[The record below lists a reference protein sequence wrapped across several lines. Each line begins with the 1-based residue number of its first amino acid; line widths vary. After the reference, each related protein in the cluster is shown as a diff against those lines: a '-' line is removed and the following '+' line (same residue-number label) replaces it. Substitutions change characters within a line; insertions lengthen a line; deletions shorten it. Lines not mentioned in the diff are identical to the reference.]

1 MEDSNIT
8 LVKGSVI
15 GKQTSLDDDYY
26 EVNSADMN
34 KDDSKKFRTNR
45 FRFQSFT
52 EKIAKL
58 DINIFHKGSGDTVIE
73 LEHDNDSYFHQTL
86 CSWKELNLTQ
96 HYTNFL
102 THVRKYHASL
112 PEIIVHKE
120 KIIDILLYHLS
131 IQNSLALKPLLSCLT
146 ALTRDLR
153 SEIYSSFL
161 KILKVLM
168 DILKNSMNPSA
179 IEELFTCICFMFKFL
194 EKQIIPNFFEIY
206 QFYSDLFRQKRR
218 FIRRFAAESIA
229 YFLRKIVFEEMDYSL
244 TKLFGQM
251 ELNQESDE
259 YIDAF
264 SFFLFH
270 SVKGIKGRYHSRAEH
285 ILPLFFKQISINNNN
300 SVNSQSRYQVLV
312 KVFQFLKF
320 HGINQGENLLPI
332 WKTLKSEAELISND
346 FNSPL
351 TINNNKENMSTRI
364 ETFFYI
370 FKDWMK
376 HQHGARVMNISDV
389 FFILGKIMSPDN
401 NGAKSSNN
409 NNTILKTM
417 IQNEFNTHSLL
428 DCLAHS
434 FSIAMHPTYYKD
446 FKEPMM
452 KYLDTLF
459 ALEGVKNSHILIFQF
474 CSSVD
479 RIYLQQ
485 STIMNR
491 LTKYLEKNVVKSI
504 DLQES
509 LSFLI
514 RVFTLDENQNPMKVQ
529 DYPIIDI
536 PTLSKQ
542 VTTILSNYASGK
554 SVANVVDDN
563 NGDKNCTLWTALVAS
578 VCLTMPKTITPI
590 VEKTV
595 SMLKKDFDPQ
605 SSDDLYLLSQ
615 ALTSYIMLLSRH
627 DPSKLSSLLPTI
639 VQLLKDHYSQY
650 YILNVASIYFK
661 QLSELNQVQVKQETL
676 PTKGKK
682 TAAPSTSAV
691 NVPCIEYTTFKEI
704 LGLFN
709 DNASSKSNA
718 VRKESILVLK
728 GLHECTKG
736 ATEEYTEIQ
745 RVFNYCY
752 EIETTQLLKAEGR
765 GITAKMD
772 AIGSIYS
779 NGKAPVLNTFIYH
792 YLLGCFYIRYTP
804 LWSAIQKNIVA
815 ICKKDVNGF
824 YPIFYKSLESAES
837 SILNLITLKKQK
849 QMDLDVEEEEE
860 DDGVI
865 IDKEEE
871 DENNNEDDTVADEDN
886 QEDAVVNDEDQETTI
901 TNLHHIRVR
910 DQLNI
915 IYLYNEILEKI
926 NLEENPSVENVSKN
940 ILISSTDPINYQAAL
955 WKTLTMVGGNVEGQA
970 KNIIIMFMDFVKN
983 DFIKHTKAFK
993 NPAIDFRTIVQERA
1007 DAKPY
1012 SRNQAQT
1019 LMVYFLEFFSQF
1031 KRPTKM
1037 FEEKLIR
1044 EVFYRCLDVEEPKIQ
1059 FQALQCYLLW
1069 APSNLISYKKSFERL
1084 INDKSMRDEMTTFII
1099 SKDSPS
1105 ASITSDDRPFVV
1117 DMVVKIL
1124 MTKLNRKV
1132 GRSPIAAQRSTI
1144 FAYISGLDSKELEP
1158 IIKKILLPFNPL
1170 LDSLSK
1176 AKSLNLKNVDLTL
1189 LPPMEAQAYFLNILQ
1204 ACIKQLGSLMT
1215 PYLSSI
1221 MKIVLTIAHN
1231 TLVTDIKKSSKVTT
1245 SELRSMSFKRCSEI
1259 IQQYQAFK
1267 DHKIYMKELFNLFST
1282 MLPSLNAHGLPTGMR
1297 KCILVVSSIP
1307 SMAGFLNQDLTFLP
1321 KMLSFIAHKPHQ
1333 DSFLTVIE
1341 NLLVNVDETNPDATE
1356 ETKEIYMAVLLP
1368 HIDSIINAVKSVL
1381 MRGGNK
1387 NNAKSKKVLNPS
1399 KLSKRQLAILSE
1411 ISRFAKSSEQASD
1424 VLELLIPFL
1433 RYTKLNDDDELVISI
1448 LVIFK
1453 NMLSLIQD
1461 AEAHVPTL
1469 SSLFGVFKTRATRT
1483 ALCEIFLVLG
1493 EKVSYMKDISIWLDK
1508 LNAYTKKSVTL
1519 ETYDYD
1525 KRLEAYSHIN
1535 DKLLDKINHK
1545 QLLPIFVNYVF
1556 FIKDHDFSIK
1566 NNASAGISKLIKLT
1580 GAMIA
1585 SQPQGQ
1591 ETSADLHE
1599 RLLLFKNIFEP
1610 SMKASFNDKEY
1621 RDEYILLFN
1630 QLLKDFNGHAMFYPD
1645 LMPLLYGD
1653 QDEKNFFLNYCHIQ
1667 KHRKRIS
1674 FFNLKTIA
1682 ETHAFNLD
1690 TLNQIII
1697 PLSVQAILETTIK
1710 DHGSAILGEVV
1721 KSFGVI
1727 AKKLEWKGYLHILKN
1742 LISTMDKH
1750 PSRLKFFVKSVC
1762 EVIDEFHFFIDEKD
1776 VREELLDG
1784 SISEKEKNATKDV
1797 EMKEQQ
1803 EEEEDQDDDDEDD
1816 DQDQDDDS
1824 PLVGVEDHSS
1834 IKASTTVTVKR
1845 RKVIGEVIVK
1855 TKNISEDIFQAITS
1869 VLAPSLKKYLVEQRV
1884 VSTKSGHDTESVSS
1898 KNEGVVN
1905 LPIALAI
1912 LKLYKLLPETTSK
1925 LLYPGIIGKLCVGLK
1940 SKEYEIRES
1949 TRDTLI
1955 KVMETLGYRFF
1966 PFVLQD
1972 MRNILKSGYQK
1983 HVLSYTLHAL
1993 LLALSKTVEPGVLD
2007 SQYGMLMNILIE
2019 DIFGEPS
2026 IQREVK
2032 SIQDSYP
2039 EAKSTKSFDTI
2050 RILATLVHHSNIN
2063 SLIKPV
2069 DEIITAS
2076 NSPKLLPNLQ
2086 EIIKK
2091 ISKGLRNNASLD
2103 FKNLCINVYQF
2114 ITKGLREKELNIPNA
2129 DRNKLVY
2136 IEENSRAMKPTFEET
2151 FTVQADPK
2159 KAKNLPIKQWETH
2172 SFIFCELGFSLLISA
2187 MKMKNDTDLAE
2198 FLSMIDPFVGYVSKC
2213 LEHKQSRVVYLSL
2226 KCLMKIFSLELPSL
2240 KTMAPSL
2247 TGQVLR
2253 RLQLDTGNER
2263 ISNSCFEMATVLL
2276 RDPKN
2281 NYVNEAQLK
2290 GILSITRQHIMANSE
2305 QNITRSLSML
2315 HVLVNRKILITE
2327 IYDLIDL
2334 ACAMMIR
2341 SHRPNIQAFIS
2352 TILIDF
2358 LLFYPMGEA
2367 RLKQQITFL
2376 LKNLTYEFEDGRLIV
2391 LKTLSQIINRFPQEV
2406 LNQYAQVIYVP
2417 LVARL
2422 SNDSSKQCREL
2433 VGQNIGQLIKGVS
2446 VQITE
2451 KIYQITYLWFENGE
2465 KNAAMARTSATIL
2478 GIFAENM
2485 NGFEQHIPA
2494 ITTLSIKYLDQ
2505 CIKALREKE
2514 ASYDIIEEVS
2524 DENAANSSQLLP
2536 GWQLSY
2542 AIFTAFEK
2550 IVSSHSKIATHKSM
2564 IPFWKLSID
2573 FLNYPHIWVRSSV
2586 TRVFGIFFTSQSI
2599 VSLLPIVEKLYTT
2612 NAKSNNNSS
2621 TVISLIFNQSSL
2633 FDITKKHCTI
2643 LNSKLLTDE
2652 LGLQIIK
2659 NLIFLSMLFYKCKS
2673 ITPPPISSTT
2683 QDDITPNIFITS
2695 DSKTSTPK
2703 KSIKQQKE
2711 QEEDID
2717 MEENQDGDEQD
2728 DEQQDD
2734 EQEQEEED
2742 LIINNEKKQET
2753 SMLLWLFKRLSYMST
2768 KVGLLRRKYIFR
2780 WIAAI
2785 STQLESIEL
2794 KPFLSII
2801 LVPLIKTTDE
2811 KVHATAVERKLA
2823 QEVIEI
2829 VKKKVGTTHFTSVY
2843 QSIVQATNAI
2853 RDKRKQDKKIEA
2865 VTNPKEFLMKKKEKK
2880 LIDQERKKRKTKESF
2895 NEFTEHR
2902 KKIRVD
2908 QSILKDIDDEEDQ
2921 F

>member
-1 MEDSNIT
+1 MDSNIT
-8 LVKGSVI
+8 LVKGSVV

-26 EVNSADMN
+26 EVNSSDVN

-52 EKIAKL
+52 EKITKL

-86 CSWKELNLTQ
+86 LSWKELNLTQ

-102 THVRKYHASL
+102 THVRKYHSSL

-153 SEIYSSFL
+153 SEIYSSFTR
-161 KILKVLM
+161 ILKVLM
-168 DILKNSMNPSA
+168 DILKNSMNPSS

-206 QFYSDLFRQKRR
+206 EFYSDLFRQKRR

-244 TKLFGQM
+244 NRLFELM
-251 ELNQESDE
+251 ELNQDSDE

-264 SFFLFH
+264 SYFLFH

-285 ILPLFFKQISINNNN
+285 ILPLFFKQISNNNN
-300 SVNSQSRYQVLV
+300 SNNSSNSDSKYQVLI

-320 HGINQGENLLPI
+320 HGFNQDENLLPI
-332 WKTLKSEAELISND
+332 WKTLKSESDLISSS
-346 FNSPL
+346 FN
-351 TINNNKENMSTRI
+351 INNNSSKSITNKEAMSSRI

-370 FKDWMK
+370 FKDWMR
-376 HQHGARVMNISDV
+376 HQHGGRIMNMSDV
-389 FFILGKIMSPDN
+389 FYILGKIMSPVSN
-401 NGAKSSNN
+401 SKAGVNSS
-409 NNTILKTM
+409 ILKIM

-428 DCLAHS
+428 DCLAHA
-434 FSIAMHPTYYKD
+434 FSIAMNPTYYKD

-459 ALEGVKNSHILIFQF
+459 SIEGVKNSHILVFQF

-479 RIYLQQ
+479 RVYLKQ

-504 DLQES
+504 DLEES

-514 RVFTLDENQNPMKVQ
+514 RVFTLDEHQSPMKV
-529 DYPIIDI
+529 DEYPIIDI
-536 PTLSKQ
+536 PSLSNQ
-542 VTTILSNYASGK
+542 VSTILSNFNSGK
-554 SVANVVDDN
+554 SAAASVDE
-563 NGDKNCTLWTALVAS
+563 KNYSLWSALVAS

-595 SMLKKDFDPQ
+595 SVLRSK

-615 ALTSYIMLLSRH
+615 ALTTYIMLLTRH
-627 DPSKLSSLLPTI
+627 EPSKLGSLLPTI
-639 VQLLKDHYSQY
+639 IQLLKANFNQY

-661 QLSELNQVQVKQETL
+661 QLSALNAVPAAPVVE
-676 PTKGKK
+676 TKGKK
-682 TAAPSTSAV
+682 NTPAATPSI
-691 NVPCIEYTTFKEI
+691 PCVEHSTFKEI
-704 LGLFN
+704 LSLFN
-709 DNASSKSNA
+709 DNATSKSNA
-718 VRKESILVLK
+718 VRKETILVLK
-728 GLHECTKG
+728 GLHECTRG
-736 ATEEYTEIQ
+736 TNDEYNEVQ

-765 GITAKMD
+765 AITSKMD
-772 AIGSIYS
+772 AIGSIYT
-779 NGKAPVLNTFIYH
+779 NGKAAVLNTFIYH

-804 LWSAIQKNIVA
+804 LWSAIQKNIVT

-824 YPIFYKSLESAES
+824 YPIFYKCLQSTES
-837 SILNLITLKKQK
+837 SLLNLITLKKQK
-849 QMDLDVEEEEE
+849 QQMEIEE
-860 DDGVI
+860 DQVDDVI
-865 IDKEEE
+865 IDKEEDDENQQHQEE
-871 DENNNEDDTVADEDN
+871 DEDEQDEGDQDN
-886 QEDAVVNDEDQETTI
+886 QVDDDVEESI

-910 DQLNI
+910 DQLNMV
-915 IYLYNEILEKI
+915 YLYNEILEKI
-926 NLEENPSVENVSKN
+926 NLEENPDIESISKN

-993 NPAIDFRTIVQERA
+993 NPSIDFRNIVQERA

-1012 SRNQAQT
+1012 SRGQAQT

-1031 KRPTKM
+1031 KKPTKM

-1044 EVFYRCLDVEEPKIQ
+1044 DIFYRCLDVEEPKIQ

-1069 APSNLISYKKSFERL
+1069 TPANLMPYKKSFERL
-1084 INDKSMRDEMTTFII
+1084 ISDKSMRDEMTTFII
-1099 SKDSPS
+1099 SKDSLS
-1105 ASITSDDRPFVV
+1105 ASVTADDRPLVV

-1132 GRSPIAAQRSTI
+1132 GRAPIAAQRSTI

-1158 IIKKILLPFNPL
+1158 IVKKILFPFDAL
-1170 LDSLSK
+1170 LTSLSG
-1176 AKSLNLKNVDLTL
+1176 AKTFSLKNVDLSL
-1189 LPPMEAQAYFLNILQ
+1189 LPAMEAQAYFLNILQ
-1204 ACIKQLGSLMT
+1204 ACIKQLGILMT
-1215 PYLSSI
+1215 PYLASI
-1221 MKIVLTIAHN
+1221 MKIVLSIAHN
-1231 TLVTDIKKSSKVTT
+1231 TLTTDIKKSSKVTT

-1259 IQQYQAFK
+1259 VQQYQDFK
-1267 DHKIYMKELFNLFST
+1267 DHKVYIKELFTLFST
-1282 MLPSLNAHGLPTGMR
+1282 MMPSLNAHGLPTGMR

-1307 SMAGFLNQDLTFLP
+1307 SMVGFLNQDLTFLP
-1321 KMLSFIAHKPHQ
+1321 KLLSFISHKPHQ
-1333 DSFLTVIE
+1333 DSFLTIIE
-1341 NLLVNVDETNPDATE
+1341 NLLLSVDETNSDATE
-1356 ETKEIYMAVLLP
+1356 DIKKIYMAVLLP

-1381 MRGGNK
+1381 MRGGDK
-1387 NNAKSKKVLNPS
+1387 KNAKSKKVLNPS

-1411 ISRFAKSSEQASD
+1411 VSRFAKSSEQASE

-1433 RYTKLNDDDELVISI
+1433 RFTKLNDDDELVISI

-1453 NMLSLIQD
+1453 NMLALIKD
-1461 AEAHVPTL
+1461 PEAHVPTL
-1469 SSLFGVFKTRATRT
+1469 SSLFGVFKTRSTRT

-1493 EKVSYMKDISIWLDK
+1493 EKVAYMKEISVWLEK

-1525 KRLEAYSHIN
+1525 KRLEAYSYIN
-1535 DKLLDKINHK
+1535 DNLLEKINNK

-1566 NNASAGISKLIKLT
+1566 NNASAGLSKLIKLT
-1580 GAMIA
+1580 ATMIA
-1585 SQPQGQ
+1585 SGQ
-1591 ETSADLHE
+1591 ETTDLHD

-1610 SMKASFNDKEY
+1610 AMKGSFNDKEY
-1621 RDEYILLFN
+1621 RDEYIILFN

-1682 ETHAFNLD
+1682 ETHTFNLE

-1697 PLSVQAILETTIK
+1697 PLAIQAILETTIK

-1727 AKKLEWKGYLHILKN
+1727 VKNLEWKGYLHILKN

-1784 SISEKEKNATKDV
+1784 SIAEKEKNAPASAIKDT
-1797 EMKEQQ
+1797 EMKDQDDED
-1803 EEEEDQDDDDEDD
+1803 EEDDQDDDDEE
-1816 DQDQDDDS
+1816 DDDS

-1845 RKVIGEVIVK
+1845 RKVIGEVQVK
-1855 TKNISEDIFQAITS
+1855 TKNISEDIFQAITH

-1884 VSTKSGHDTESVSS
+1884 VSTKSGHDTDSVSS

-1912 LKLYKLLPETTSK
+1912 LKLYKLLPDTTSK
-1925 LLYPGIIGKLCVGLK
+1925 LLYPNIIGKLCVGLK
-1940 SKEYEIRES
+1940 SKEYQIREA

-1955 KVMETLGYRFF
+1955 KVMETLGYHFF

-1983 HVLSYTLHAL
+1983 HVLAYTLHSL
-1993 LLALSKTVEPGVLD
+1993 LISLSKTIEPGVLD
-2007 SQYGMLMNILIE
+2007 SQYGMLMGVLIE

-2032 SIQDSYP
+2032 SIQDAYP

-2050 RILATLVHHSNIN
+2050 RILASIVHHSNIN
-2063 SLIKPV
+2063 SIIKPV
-2069 DEIITAS
+2069 DEIIAAS

-2103 FKNLCINVYQF
+2103 FKNLCLNVYQF
-2114 ITKGLREKELNIPNA
+2114 ITKGLREKELNLPSS

-2136 IEENSRAMKPTFEET
+2136 IEDNMKNAMKPTFDET

-2159 KAKNLPIKQWETH
+2159 KMKNLPIKQLETH
-2172 SFIFCELGFSLLISA
+2172 SFIFTELGFSLLISA
-2187 MKMKNDTDLAE
+2187 LKMKRDTELTQ

-2213 LEHKQSRVVYLSL
+2213 LEHKQTRVVYLSL
-2226 KCLMKIFSLELPSL
+2226 KCLMKIFSLDLPSL
-2240 KTMAPSL
+2240 KTMSSSL

-2253 RLQLDTGNER
+2253 RLQLDSGNER
-2263 ISNSCFEMATVLL
+2263 ISNSCFEMATILL

-2290 GILSITRQHIMANSE
+2290 GILSITRQHIMTNSE

-2315 HVLVNRKILITE
+2315 HVLVNRKILVAE
-2327 IYDLIDL
+2327 LYDLIDL

-2341 SHRPNIQAFIS
+2341 SHRPNIQSFIS
-2352 TILIDF
+2352 TILVDF
-2358 LLFYPMGEA
+2358 LLFYPMGES

-2376 LKNLTYEFEDGRLIV
+2376 LKNLGYEFEEGRVIV
-2391 LKTLSQIINRFPQEV
+2391 LKTLGQIINRFPQEV
-2406 LNQYAQVIYVP
+2406 LNQYAQVMYVP
-2417 LVARL
+2417 MVVRL

-2433 VGQNIGQLIKGVS
+2433 VAQNIGQLVKGIS
-2446 VQITE
+2446 VQIAE
-2451 KIYQITYLWFENGE
+2451 KIYQMTYVWFENGE
-2465 KNAAMARTSATIL
+2465 KNMAMARTSATII
-2478 GIFAENM
+2478 GIFSENM
-2485 NGFEQHIPA
+2485 NGFEQNLPSI
-2494 ITTLSIKYLDQ
+2494 ITLSTKYLDQ

-2514 ASYDIIEEVS
+2514 ATYDIIDEVS
-2524 DENAANSSQLLP
+2524 DENSTSSSQMLP

-2542 AIFTAFEK
+2542 SIFTSFEK
-2550 IVSSHSKIATHKSM
+2550 IISSHPKIATNKSM
-2564 IPFWKLSID
+2564 IQFWKLSID

-2586 TRVFGIFFTSQSI
+2586 TRVFGNFFTSQSI
-2599 VSLLPIVEKLYTT
+2599 VQLLPLVEKLYSTT
-2612 NAKSNNNSS
+2612 TTKSSTNNNSN
-2621 TVISLIFNQSSL
+2621 VISLIFNQQNL

-2652 LGLQIIK
+2652 LGLQITK
-2659 NLIFLSMLFYKCKS
+2659 NLIYLSMLFYKCKS
-2673 ITPPPISSTT
+2673 ITPPPITSSDKNG
-2683 QDDITPNIFITS
+2683 DDITPNIFINSTIV
-2695 DSKTSTPK
+2695 DSK
-2703 KSIKQQKE
+2703 KSSSKQQV
-2711 QEEDID
+2711 
-2717 MEENQDGDEQD
+2717 QD
-2728 DEQQDD
+2728 DEDVIMDDEEDNEDNEQDN
-2734 EQEQEEED
+2734 EQEQEEQEQEEDD

-2768 KVGLLRRKYIFR
+2768 KVGILRRKYIFR
-2780 WIAAI
+2780 WIATI

-2794 KPFLSII
+2794 KPYLPIL

-2811 KVHATAVERKLA
+2811 KVHATSVERKLA

-2829 VKKKVGTTHFTSVY
+2829 VKKKVGTTLFTSVY
-2843 QSIVQATNAI
+2843 QSIVQSTNAI
-2853 RDKRKQDKKIEA
+2853 RDKRRQDKKIEA
-2865 VTNPKEFLMKKKEKK
+2865 VTNPKEYLLKKKEKK
-2880 LIDQERKKRKTKESF
+2880 LVDQERKKRKTKESF
-2895 NEFTEHR
+2895 TEFTDHR

-2908 QSILKDIDDEEDQ
+2908 PSILNLEEQDD
-2921 F
+2921 